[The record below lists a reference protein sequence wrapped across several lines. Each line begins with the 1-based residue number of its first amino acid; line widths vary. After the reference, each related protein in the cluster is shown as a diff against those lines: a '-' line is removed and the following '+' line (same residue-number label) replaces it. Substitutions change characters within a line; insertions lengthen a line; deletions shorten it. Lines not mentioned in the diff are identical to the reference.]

1 MEENKKT
8 NWLLVEN
15 GTRGER
21 EVSWVKNKTYDDIFN
36 YMVGVVEYY
45 YGIGNYS
52 KEYIEETYNV
62 ISNKDIGLEYNLND
76 EEWIGYYR
84 EDKVK
89 ELVGLDLD
97 KEENKDII
105 YNVIDKVE
113 GIR

>member
-8 NWLLVEN
+8 NWLLVET
-15 GTRGER
+15 GTRGEK
-21 EVSWVKNKTYDDIFN
+21 EISWIKNKTYDDIFDL
-36 YMVGVVEYY
+36 GGIDYY

-52 KEYIEETYNV
+52 KEYIEETCNFN
-62 ISNKDIGLEYNLND
+62 SNKDIGLEYNLND

-84 EDKVK
+84 EDRVK

-113 GIR
+113 GTC